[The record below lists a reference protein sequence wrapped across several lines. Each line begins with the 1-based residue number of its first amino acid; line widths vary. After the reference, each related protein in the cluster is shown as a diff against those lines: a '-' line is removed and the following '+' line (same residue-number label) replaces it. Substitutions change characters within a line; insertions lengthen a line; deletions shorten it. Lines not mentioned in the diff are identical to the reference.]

1 MPRDDCFGRDAEAA
15 PTFTVVI
22 NTYNY
27 LAFLPQAIGSIVAQ
41 TCADHEL
48 IVVDDGSTDGSL
60 AYLDALDLPFIV
72 LRTERLGQA
81 RACLKAIARAR
92 GRYIYILDAD
102 DLAAPDLLET
112 VARHL
117 AGGPSKVQFRL
128 VPVDEDGL
136 PFAPAY
142 PVCPPGYGAKA
153 QRADI
158 RRTGAPI
165 SPPTSGNVF
174 RRDLFDA
181 VGDIDYETAIDG
193 VTLLLAP
200 FLGEVVSL
208 ERVPWLLSHPRRRP
222 LVPREP
228 ARSGPRPAGSG
239 ALHRSAEASREYP
252 EADAASRAAVGRSA
266 RASVSLGSAHAGGG
280 RRGASCGRL
289 TWRRASPRALLHRHG
304 LTTFSRPQGRLARCR
319 PGGAPLGTE
328 ADAGGSA
335 QSLAPTRSDP
345 GRVCRSAA
353 QDDRRRGGEGLMS
366 GSFVRN
372 SVVNAVAGACVTLGG
387 FTSSVVVA
395 RLLGVAG
402 TGIMA
407 YAAWSVTVAIIV
419 ADVGMPGALSRLFA
433 GASGA

>member
-208 ERVPWLLSHPRRRP
+208 DASLGCYRIHGGGHSSHANPLDPVRVRRDRERFTGRLRHLGNILRRM
-222 LVPREP
+222 
-228 ARSGPRPAGSG
+228 RPAEPPLDDPR
-239 ALHRSAEASREYP
+239 AHLFHWDQLTLEAVAEGRRVAP
-252 EADAASRAAVGRSA
+252 DVAAGFAAS
-266 RASVSLGSAHAGGG
+266 
-280 RRGASCGRL
+280 
-289 TWRRASPRALLHRHG
+289 LLHRHG
-304 LTTFSRPQGRLARCR
+304 LTTFSARKAAWLVVALAAPRSVQKRMLAARLNPWPRRARTPGASVAARPR
-319 PGGAPLGTE
+319 T
-328 ADAGGSA
+328 
-335 QSLAPTRSDP
+335 T
-345 GRVCRSAA
+345 
-353 QDDRRRGGEGLMS
+353 
-366 GSFVRN
+366 
-372 SVVNAVAGACVTLGG
+372 AVAE
-387 FTSSVVVA
+387 A
-395 RLLGVAG
+395 R
-402 TGIMA
+402 
-407 YAAWSVTVAIIV
+407 
-419 ADVGMPGALSRLFA
+419 D
-433 GASGA
+433 